1 MVNDFHK
8 GSGACKTYHAIHSS
22 ERRARINYDFVIL
35 PILNV
40 PEMSIDRFGHGDK
53 IQFVDG
59 EEKVIHDICLV
70 KIDTSMFRNLCRLR
84 YGVES
89 RIVLHQWERNV
100 MGLGYAPNV
109 ISEDYAAVVWFKWY
123 EDKPIFMGGIR

>member
-1 MVNDFHK
+1 MVGDFHTE
-8 GSGACKTYHAIHSS
+8 SGVCKTYHAIHLLGN
-22 ERRARINYDFVIL
+22 RARINYDFVIL
-35 PILNV
+35 PIFNV

-84 YGVES
+84 YGVEPK
-89 RIVLHQWERNV
+89 IVLHQWERNV
-100 MGLGYAPNV
+100 MGLGIIFCGGGFKCIEYAKLSNH
-109 ISEDYAAVVWFKWY
+109 S
-123 EDKPIFMGGIR
+123 